1 MRKAT
6 GTAAS
11 NRRRISRR
19 PRSEATTTGKVS
31 RTYRLTPEKIAHAQR
46 ILGARTA
53 TETIETALDM
63 VVFRRDLVRGT
74 AAMLG
79 VHIDPPD
86 HTD

>member
-1 MRKAT
+1 MSTAT
-6 GTAAS
+6 S
-11 NRRRISRR
+11 SRRRGTRR
-19 PRSEATTTGKVS
+19 TRSQSSATRKVP
-31 RTYRLTPEKIAHAQR
+31 RTYRLTPEKVTKAQR

-86 HTD
+86 SSD

>member
-1 MRKAT
+1 MSTAT
-6 GTAAS
+6 TS
-11 NRRRISRR
+11 RRRATTR
-19 PRSEATTTGKVS
+19 PRAEGTTGKVP
-31 RTYRLTPEKIAHAQR
+31 RTYRLAPEKVANAQK

-79 VHIDPPD
+79 VTIDPPD
-86 HTD
+86 HVG

>member
-1 MRKAT
+1 MSPAT
-6 GTAAS
+6 S
-11 NRRRISRR
+11 NRRRGTRR
-19 PRSEATTTGKVS
+19 ARSESPATGKVP
-31 RTYRLTPEKIAHAQR
+31 RTYRLAPEKVANAQR

-86 HTD
+86 PTD